1 MISQKEMKLRLRIQM
16 LEYILDMLCQEAER
30 DATVFLPMKLE
41 DQITYLKKEIF
52 VTLNRIN

>member
-1 MISQKEMKLRLRIQM
+1 M
-16 LEYILDMLCQEAER
+16 LEYILDMLCQEAGR